1 MSPVDRLNDMLRR
14 VPAWTVYVLAV
25 LPPAW
30 LFWQGA
36 TGGLGIDPVKAMEH
50 RLGELALQLIIAGL
64 AITPIRRIFG
74 LNLVRY
80 RRAIGIVSFAYV
92 VLHFLCW
99 LVLDMGLRL
108 DQATGDIFK
117 RPYITLGMGAMILMA
132 PLALSSNNASVRR
145 LGAVRWKGLHRLAY
159 AVAIL
164 AALHFL
170 WLVKAWPLQPVLY
183 LSVIL
188 LLLGYRAVSN
198 RAGAPASA

>member
-1 MSPVDRLNDMLRR
+1 MSPVDRLNDLLRR
-14 VPAWTVYVLAV
+14 VPPWTVYALA
-25 LPPAW
+25 LQPPAW
-30 LFWQGA
+30 LFWLGT
-36 TGGLGIDPVKAMEH
+36 TGGLGADPVKAIEH
-50 RLGELALQLIIAGL
+50 RLGELALQLIVASL
-64 AITPIRRIFG
+64 AITPIRRMIG

-80 RRAIGIVSFAYV
+80 RRAIGIVSFVYV

-170 WLVKAWPLQPVLY
+170 WLVKTWPLRPGLY
-183 LSVIL
+183 LGVIL
-188 LLLGYRAVSN
+188 LLLGYRAISN
-198 RAGAPASA
+198 RTVAPASA